1 MKNSLLYYFA
11 GLIALLQ
18 CSFLSAAENP
28 ILKSVPADTLF
39 FSGNTQ
45 LINLDEFPL
54 INFKPAT
61 DAPMT
66 QAEQGAL
73 EKEAAFFYALY
84 QDLVETINKNN
95 QYDDNSALRL
105 HYGIAGRD
113 HAFTM

>member
-1 MKNSLLYYFA
+1 MKNYLPYCFA
-11 GLIALLQ
+11 GLLALLQ
-18 CSFLSAAENP
+18 CSLLSAAENP

-66 QAEQGAL
+66 QAEQDAL
-73 EKEAAFFYALY
+73 EKEPAFFYALY
-84 QDLVETINKNN
+84 LDLITTIKKNN
-95 QYDDNSALRL
+95 HFDDN
-105 HYGIAGRD
+105 
-113 HAFTM
+113 